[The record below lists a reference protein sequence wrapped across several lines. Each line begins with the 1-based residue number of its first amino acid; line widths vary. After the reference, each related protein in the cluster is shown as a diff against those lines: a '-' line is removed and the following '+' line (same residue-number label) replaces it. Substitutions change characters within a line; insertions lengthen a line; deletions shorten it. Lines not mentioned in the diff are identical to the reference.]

1 MGIPPAVVPSRLEK
15 VGGEIAYHFRG
26 TSMVSDCR
34 GLARFG
40 LFATAYSEHR
50 PLGSPL
56 DDYVPRTAMRAGLP
70 STTFSLVTS
79 PVIRTCVHVG
89 RDASP
94 SPNTGDGINL
104 VGHEG
109 LSRHRGDPHTPP
121 RSCQSPVRPRAHLA
135 LLACVSG
142 ALDATLLAS

>member
-1 MGIPPAVVPSRLEK
+1 MGVSASEALVYSGAEEQSRQP
-15 VGGEIAYHFRG
+15 
-26 TSMVSDCR
+26 

-94 SPNTGDGINL
+94 SPNTGDGNNL